1 MNRLSGFTGT
11 IALLGKIIFMGA
23 VDALLLA
30 MFLAALHKHS
40 GIIQLVIAL
49 VALVA
54 NVVYF
59 SKRTM
64 PFKFL
69 LPGLILLTL
78 FVVIPVVYTVEMS
91 FFNYQ
96 SGNIITKDAAVT
108 QLVNNGLTPDAANTS
123 YDMVLGTDNGGFTA
137 LLTNPVT
144 HISYIANEKNVVVLN
159 PGEYKTNSKGD
170 AISVAGFKAYTPDEE
185 ANLDSVISSAKFPL
199 PNGNFI
205 QPQDTSNASLLTQSI
220 QYDKATGL
228 LKNSATGKSYKDN
241 GNGNFANIN
250 NPKDV
255 LYPGWKSF
263 SKFQNYAH
271 LLSDPNIRGPFIGVF
286 VWTFCF
292 AAITVILM
300 FGFGLLLAIA
310 LEQKLRF
317 KRFYRSIVILPYAIP
332 SFMSILI
339 WKGMF
344 NTQFGAVNALF
355 HSHIDFFDSPWL
367 ARGMVLIVNLWLGLP
382 YFYLISTGAL
392 QAIPADL
399 EEAAEMDG
407 ATATQILRQI
417 KLPLLLQILAP
428 LLISSFAFNF
438 NNFNLIYLLT
448 GGGPTDSLHGQT
460 AGATDILITYTYK
473 TAFNGANQN
482 YGSASAIS
490 MLIFLIVASL
500 SLWSLRRSRVL
511 DLVN

>member
-11 IALLGKIIFMGA
+11 IALLAKIIFMGA
-23 VDALLLA
+23 IDALLVA
-30 MFLAALHKHS
+30 MFFAAVNKHA
-40 GIIQLVIAL
+40 GPIELVIVVVGVL
-49 VALVA
+49 A
-54 NVVYF
+54 NIVYF

-69 LPGLILLTL
+69 FPGLIFLVL
-78 FVVIPVVYTVEMS
+78 FVVIPVVYTVAFS

-96 SGNIITKDAAVT
+96 SGNIVTKGAAVE
-108 QLVNNGLTPDAANTS
+108 QLLNNGLTPDASNTS
-123 YDMVLGTDNGGFTA
+123 YDMVLGTDGGVFTA
-137 LLTNPVT
+137 LLTNPAT
-144 HISYIANEKNVVVLN
+144 HISYIATNKSVTILT
-159 PGEYKTNSKGD
+159 PGEFKAAPNGD
-170 AISVAGFKAYTPDEE
+170 AIGVSGFTPYTPDQE
-185 ANLDSVISSAKFPL
+185 ANLDSVITAAKFPM

-205 QPQDTSNASLLTQSI
+205 QPQDTSTAALLTQSVHL
-220 QYDKATGL
+220 DSTTGL
-228 LKNSATGKSYKDN
+228 LTDSLAGKTYKDN
-241 GNGNFANIN
+241 GNGNFVNVK
-250 NPKDV
+250 NPQDK
-255 LYPGWKSF
+255 LFPGWRAF
-263 SKFQNYAH
+263 NKFDNYLH
-271 LLSDPNIRGPFIGVF
+271 LLSDPTIRGPFLGVF
-286 VWTFCF
+286 VWTFAF
-292 AAITVILM
+292 AILTVIFM

-310 LEQKLRF
+310 LEQDLRF

-344 NTQFGAVNALF
+344 NTQFGAVNGLL
-355 HSHIDFFDSPWL
+355 HTHIDFFNSPWL

-407 ATATQILRQI
+407 ANPTQILRRI
-417 KLPLLLQILAP
+417 KLPLLLQILSP

-448 GGGPTDSLHGQT
+448 GGGPTDSLHGQS

-482 YGSASAIS
+482 YGLASAIS
-490 MLIFLIVASL
+490 MLIFIIVASL

-511 DLVN
+511 DLVS

>member
-1 MNRLSGFTGT
+1 MNRFSGFTGT
-11 IALLGKIIFMGA
+11 IALAAKIIFMGA

-30 MFLAALHKHS
+30 MFLSAVHKHS
-40 GIIQLVIAL
+40 SVLAAVIAL
-49 VALVA
+49 VAILA
-54 NVVYF
+54 NAVYF

-64 PFKFL
+64 PIKFL
-69 LPGLILLTL
+69 FPGLVLLIL
-78 FVVIPVVYTVEMS
+78 FVVIPVGYTVEMS
-91 FFNYQ
+91 VFNFQ
-96 SGNIITKDAAVT
+96 TGNVISKSAAFT
-108 QLVNNGLTPDAANTS
+108 QLVNNGLTPDSANTS
-123 YDMVLGTDNGGFTA
+123 YDMVLGSDGGTFTA
-137 LLTNPVT
+137 LLTNPAT
-144 HISYIANEKNVVVLN
+144 HVSYIATNQSVKELT
-159 PGEYKTNSKGD
+159 PGTFKVNANGD
-170 AISVAGFKAYTPDEE
+170 AVGISGFTPYTPDQE
-185 ANLDSVISSAKFPL
+185 ANLDSVITSAKFPM

-205 QPQDTSNASLLTQSI
+205 QPQDTSTAALLTQTIHFDAKSGI
-220 QYDKATGL
+220 LTDSL
-228 LKNSATGKSYKDN
+228 SGKKYKDN
-241 GNGNFANIN
+241 GNGNFANIA
-250 NPKDV
+250 NPADK
-255 LYPGWKSF
+255 LYPGWKAF
-263 SKFQNYAH
+263 NKFENYSH
-271 LLSDPNIRGPFIGVF
+271 LLTDSNVRGPFIGVF
-286 VWTFCF
+286 IWTFFF
-292 AAITVILM
+292 AATTVILM

-310 LEQKLRF
+310 LDQKLRF

-344 NTQFGAVNALF
+344 NTQFGAVNGLF
-355 HSHIDFFDSPWL
+355 HTHIDFFDSPWL
-367 ARGMVLIVNLWLGLP
+367 ARMMVLIVNLWLGLP

-407 ATATQILRQI
+407 ASGTQILRRI
-417 KLPLLLQILAP
+417 KLPLLLQILSP

-448 GGGPTDSLHGQT
+448 CGGPTDVLHNKS

-473 TAFNGANQN
+473 TAFNGSSQN
-482 YGSASAIS
+482 YGLASAIS

>member
-11 IALLGKIIFMGA
+11 IALFFKIIFMGSI
-23 VDALLLA
+23 DAILLA

-40 GIIQLVIAL
+40 GVLELIIVLVGIT
-49 VALVA
+49 A
-54 NVVYF
+54 NIVYF

-69 LPGLILLTL
+69 FPGLIFLAL

-96 SGNIITKDAAVT
+96 SGNIITKDAAIE
-108 QLVNNGLTPDAANTS
+108 QLLNNGLTPDAANTS
-123 YDMVLGTDNGGFTA
+123 YDMVLGSDNGVLTA
-137 LLTNPVT
+137 LLTNPAT
-144 HISYIANEKNVVVLN
+144 HESYIATNSAVTALT
-159 PGEYKTNSKGD
+159 PGEFKQSANGD
-170 AISVAGFKAYTPDEE
+170 AVGIAGFTPYTPDQA
-185 ANLDSVISSAKFPL
+185 ANLDSVITAAKFPM

-205 QPQDTSNASLLTQSI
+205 QPQDSSTAALLTQSVHL
-220 QYDKATGL
+220 DKSTGL
-228 LKNSATGKSYKDN
+228 LTDSSASKTYKDN
-241 GNGNFANIN
+241 GNGNFANVN
-250 NPKDV
+250 SPMDV
-255 LYPGWKSF
+255 LYPGWKTF
-263 SKFQNYAH
+263 NKFDNYTH

-286 VWTFCF
+286 IWTFAF
-292 AAITVILM
+292 AISTVILM

-310 LEQKLRF
+310 LEQDLRF
-317 KRFYRSIVILPYAIP
+317 KRFYRAIVILPYAIP

-344 NTQFGAVNALF
+344 NRQFGAINGLF
-355 HSHIDFFDSPWL
+355 HTHIDFFNSPWL
-367 ARGMVLIVNLWLGLP
+367 ARIMVLIVNLWLGLP

-407 ATATQILRQI
+407 ANPTQILRRI
-417 KLPLLLQILAP
+417 KLPLLLQILSP

-438 NNFNLIYLLT
+438 NNFTLIYLLT
-448 GGGPTDSLHGQT
+448 GGGPTDSLHGQN

-473 TAFNGANQN
+473 TAFSGSTQN
-482 YGSASAIS
+482 YGLASAIS
-490 MLIFLIVASL
+490 MLIFVIVASL

-511 DLVN
+511 DLVS

>member
-1 MNRLSGFTGT
+1 
-11 IALLGKIIFMGA
+11 
-23 VDALLLA
+23 
-30 MFLAALHKHS
+30 
-40 GIIQLVIAL
+40 
-49 VALVA
+49 
-54 NVVYF
+54 
-59 SKRTM
+59 
-64 PFKFL
+64 
-69 LPGLILLTL
+69 
-78 FVVIPVVYTVEMS
+78 MS

-96 SGNIITKDAAVT
+96 SGNIISKDGAIT
-108 QLVNNGLTPDAANTS
+108 QLINNGLTPDAANTS
-123 YDMVLGTDNGGFTA
+123 YDMVLGADNGTFSA
-137 LLTNPVT
+137 LLTNPAT
-144 HISYIANEKNVVVLN
+144 HESYIANEKSVVLLT
-159 PGEYKTNSKGD
+159 PGEFTKNANGD
-170 AISVAGFKAYTPDEE
+170 AIALQGFTPYTPDQE
-185 ANLDSVISSAKFPL
+185 ANLDSVITAAKFPM

-205 QPQDTSNASLLTQSI
+205 QPQDTSSASLLTQSVHL
-220 QYDKATGL
+220 DATTGL
-228 LKNSATGKSYKDN
+228 LINSATGKTYKDN
-241 GNGNFANIN
+241 GNGNFANVN
-250 NPKDV
+250 NPKDL
-255 LYPGWKSF
+255 LYPGWKAF

-271 LLSDPNIRGPFIGVF
+271 LLTDSNIRGPFIGVF
-286 VWTFCF
+286 VWTFVF
-292 AAITVILM
+292 ASLTVILM

-310 LEQKLRF
+310 LEQKIRF

-344 NTQFGAVNALF
+344 NTQFGAVNGLF
-355 HSHIDFFDSPWL
+355 HTHIDFFDSPWL
-367 ARGMVLIVNLWLGLP
+367 ARMMVLIVNLWLGLP

-407 ATATQILRQI
+407 ATSTQILRRI

-511 DLVN
+511 DMVN

>member
-1 MNRLSGFTGT
+1 VNRFSGFTGT
-11 IALLGKIIFMGA
+11 VALLAKIIFMAA

-30 MFLAALHKHS
+30 MFLASVHKHAVDLEL
-40 GIIQLVIAL
+40 IIAF
-49 VALVA
+49 VALIS
-54 NVVYF
+54 NYVYF

-78 FVVIPVVYTVEMS
+78 FVVVPVVYTVQMS
-91 FFNYQ
+91 FYHYQ
-96 SGNIITKDAAVT
+96 SGNIISKDGAIT
-108 QLVNNGLTPDAANTS
+108 QLLNNGLTPDAANTS
-123 YDMVLGTDNGGFTA
+123 YDMVLGDDAGQFSA
-137 LLTNPVT
+137 LLTNPAT
-144 HISYIANEKNVVVLN
+144 HISYFATEKAVTTLQ
-159 PGEYKTNSKGD
+159 PGQFTADSKGD
-170 AISVAGFKAYTPDEE
+170 AVGYPGFKPYTPDQE
-185 ANLDSVISSAKFPL
+185 ANLDSVISNARFPM

-205 QPQDTSNASLLTQSI
+205 QPQDTSSASLLTQSI
-220 QYDKATGL
+220 QYDAKTGV
-228 LKNSATGKSYKDN
+228 LKNTATGKSYKDN
-241 GNGNFANIN
+241 GNGNFANVN

-255 LYPGWKSF
+255 LYPGWKAF
-263 SKFQNYAH
+263 SKFQNYAK

-286 VWTFCF
+286 VWTFLF
-292 AAITVILM
+292 AATTVILM

-310 LEQKLRF
+310 LEQNLRF

-355 HSHIDFFDSPWL
+355 HTHIDFFDSPWL
-367 ARGMVLIVNLWLGLP
+367 ARLMVLVVNLWLGLP

-392 QAIPADL
+392 QAIPSDL

-407 ATATQILRQI
+407 ATATQILRRI
-417 KLPLLLQILAP
+417 KLPLLLQILSP

-448 GGGPTDSLHGQT
+448 GGGPTDVLHGQT

-473 TAFNGANQN
+473 TAFNGAQQN

-490 MLIFLIVASL
+490 MLIFIIVASL

-511 DLVN
+511 DMVS